1 MKKDFK
7 DLILATTSQ
16 AIGDGHFGSGSNRDV
31 FTVDK
36 TNTDMDENHSP
47 IDKILLH
54 GRNLFTRITGNKKES
69 AKINLEMISAK
80 TYKLFAS
87 YSD

>member
-1 MKKDFK
+1 MGQKNQLQLPQSPSPKINIGQMKKDFK

-36 TNTDMDENHSP
+36 TNTDMD
-47 IDKILLH
+47 
-54 GRNLFTRITGNKKES
+54 
-69 AKINLEMISAK
+69 
-80 TYKLFAS
+80 
-87 YSD
+87 